1 MKVFSGTFT
10 IFQRRDNR
18 KRLGSSGE
26 YESIFEG
33 GDSIL
38 RFSGRGNCIVGSSGS
53 CQREPTETK
62 NISS

>member
-1 MKVFSGTFT
+1 MKVSSGTFT
-10 IFQRRDNR
+10 IFLRRDNR

-33 GDSIL
+33 GDSLL
-38 RFSGRGNCIVGSSGS
+38 RFSSGVNCIVGSYGS